1 MSSTPT
7 LLVLAAGMGSRYG
20 GIKQMDP
27 VGPDGEF
34 ILDYSI
40 YDAWRAGFG
49 KVVLVIR
56 EELEA
61 PLREHFGNRL
71 EGKVEVEYV
80 VQSLDRLPQGFTTP
94 ETRKK
99 PWGTGHAIW
108 CARNAIQGSFAMVN
122 ADDFYGRDSFTEM
135 ARLLADPAFG
145 KTTCG
150 IVAFRL
156 NNTLSENG
164 SVSRGIC
171 AVENGHLTDVVERT
185 TIEALPGGKARYQ
198 NEDGSWTPLT
208 GEEPTSMN
216 LWGFP
221 VELFPELDRQLQEF
235 LQANLQEPKKEFFI
249 PTVVNTLIK
258 QKGWT
263 SLVRTSPERWFG
275 MTYSED
281 RKLVLDQVKKLTAQ
295 GVYPACLWR

>member
-1 MSSTPT
+1 MEKI

-34 ILDYSI
+34 ILDYSV
-40 YDAWRAGFG
+40 YDAIRAGFTQ
-49 KVVLVIR
+49 VVFIIR

-71 EGKVEVEYV
+71 DGKIGVKYV
-80 VQSLDRLPQGFTTP
+80 VQSYAKMPEGYTTP
-94 ETRKK
+94 DTRKK
-99 PWGTGHAIW
+99 PWGTGHAVW
-108 CARNAIQGSFAMVN
+108 CAKDAINAPFAMVN
-122 ADDFYGRDSFTEM
+122 ADDFYGKDSFAE
-135 ARLLADPAFG
+135 AAKLLDDASFNDS
-145 KTTCG
+145 TCG

-171 AVENGHLTDVVERT
+171 AIRDGLLTDVVERT
-185 TIEALPGGKARYQ
+185 TIEPAEDGAARYQ
-198 NEDGSWTPLT
+198 DVDGSWKPLT
-208 GEEPTSMN
+208 GLEPTSMN
-216 LWGFP
+216 LWAFP
-221 VELFPELDRQLQEF
+221 NSVFKNLDAQWRDF
-235 LQANLQEPKKEFFI
+235 LDANLQEPKKEFFI

-258 QKGWT
+258 QDGWKCI
-263 SLVRTSPERWFG
+263 SRTSPEKWFG

-281 RKLVLDQVKKLTAQ
+281 RAIVLEQVKKLTAA
-295 GVYPACLWR
+295 GVYPAGLWR

>member
-1 MSSTPT
+1 MSPT

-34 ILDYSI
+34 ILDYSV
-40 YDAWRAGFG
+40 YDAWRAGFD
-49 KVVLVIR
+49 KVVFIIR
-56 EELEA
+56 EELEE

-71 EGKVEVEYV
+71 DGKVEVKYV
-80 VQSLDRLPQGFTTP
+80 VQSLDKLPEGFKTP

-99 PWGTGHAIW
+99 PWGTGHAVW
-108 CARNAIQGSFAMVN
+108 CAKDAIQGPFAMVN
-122 ADDFYGRDSFTEM
+122 ADDFYGKDSFTEM
-135 ARLLADPAFG
+135 AKLLADKNFNDTA
-145 KTTCG
+145 CG

-171 AVENGHLTDVVERT
+171 TVKDGLLTDVVERT
-185 TIEALPGGKARYQ
+185 TIEALPAGKARFQ
-198 NEDGSWTPLT
+198 NEDGSWTELT

-221 VELFPELDRQLQEF
+221 GSLFSKLDAQLKEF
-235 LQANLQEPKKEFFI
+235 LAANINEPKKEFFI
-249 PTVVNTLIK
+249 PSVVNTLIK
-258 QKGWT
+258 QDGWK
-263 SLVRTSPERWFG
+263 SLVRTSPEKWFG

-281 RKLVLDQVKKLTAQ
+281 RKIVLEQVKKLTAE
-295 GVYPACLWR
+295 GVYPNGLWR

>member
-1 MSSTPT
+1 MTPT

-34 ILDYSI
+34 ILDYSV
-40 YDAWRAGFG
+40 YDALRAGFG
-49 KVVLVIR
+49 KVVFIIR
-56 EELEA
+56 EELEE

-71 EGKVEVEYV
+71 DGKIEVEYV
-80 VQSLDRLPQGFTTP
+80 VQSLDRLPEGYVVP

-108 CARNAIQGSFAMVN
+108 CARNAIQGPFAMVN
-122 ADDFYGRDSFTEM
+122 ADDFYGKDSFLEM
-135 ARLLADPAFG
+135 AKLLQDPSFTD
-145 KTTCG
+145 KTCG

-156 NNTLSENG
+156 NNTLSEHG

-171 AVENGHLTDVVERT
+171 AVENNRLTDVVERT
-185 TIEALPGGKARYQ
+185 TIEAVAGGSARYQ

-208 GEEPTSMN
+208 GQEPTSMN

-221 VELFPELDRQLQEF
+221 VTIFAQLDQQLREF
-235 LQANLQEPKKEFFI
+235 LDKNLQEPKKEFFI

-258 QKGWT
+258 EKGWD
-263 SLVRTSPERWFG
+263 SLVRTSPEKWFG
-275 MTYSED
+275 MTYAED
-281 RKLVLDQVKKLTAQ
+281 RQLVLEQVKALTAQ
-295 GVYPACLWR
+295 GVYPARLWR